1 MYHDPALKKAMFA
14 TKYGSPKTQSRIA
27 KRGTVVQR
35 VHISHAGPV
44 ELLDH
49 MVKDKNSEVRWNVAN
64 RGEKRHLDQL
74 VNDKDGDVR
83 ARVAGHGYRDHYEV
97 LKNDK
102 DPKVKYFADNAKKE
116 GLKD

>member
-14 TKYGSPKTQSRIA
+14 TKYGSPKTQSRMA
-27 KRGTVVQR
+27 KRGTVIQR
-35 VHISHAGPV
+35 ITLSHSGPA

-49 MVKDKNSEVRWNVAN
+49 MTKDKNSEVRWNVAD

-83 ARVAGHGYRDHYEV
+83 AKVAAHGYKDHHAV
-97 LKNDK
+97 LSKDK
-102 DPKVKYFADNAKKE
+102 DPKVRYFADNAKKE